1 MASAEGLI
9 LYVHGARDP
18 RWAEPFLR
26 LREMVAARARGPVVV
41 AFLEHGAPDLSAA
54 AVALGAEGVTDVR
67 VVPLFFGR
75 GGHLREDLPRQLAA
89 AKAAAPGVAFDVMEA
104 AGENEGVLEALARF
118 ALGAPPTS
126 SRT

>member
-26 LREMVAARARGPVVV
+26 LREKVAARAPGPVLL
-41 AFLEHGAPDLSAA
+41 AFLEHGTPSLADAA
-54 AVALGAEGVTDVR
+54 AALASQGVARVR

-75 GGHLREDLPRQLAA
+75 GGHLREDLPKQLVAA
-89 AKAAAPGVAFDVMEA
+89 RAAAPGVTFDVTEA
-104 AGENEGVLEALARF
+104 AGENDSVLEALASV
-118 ALGAPPTS
+118 ALGA
-126 SRT
+126 R